1 MGAALGAQRGIAT
14 EDGVPAAWFAKV
26 NRGRHML
33 ETARAVIEARKELF
47 TEGPAAPQ
55 QAAKL

>member
-1 MGAALGAQRGIAT
+1 
-14 EDGVPAAWFAKV
+14 
-26 NRGRHML
+26 ML

-47 TEGPAAPQ
+47 AERPAAPQ